1 MKQNTEES
9 KLMEMLSKLFFW
21 SPWPK
26 QNQVLNNNI
35 GELLAAAAV
44 AREKISHELQQNSR
58 PVCPVVARC
67 IRSPLHT
74 FNTEQLSTFARPVV
88 PDCIGNCLRLLSAFS
103 DCSVPFPIA
112 LTVISVCLVPF
123 SDCSGSRFRLHCAF
137 SDCSDSHFRLLSSFF
152 RLLSTFSDCSDSRF
166 RLLRDLF
173 RLLWQLFPVAQQLFL
188 IVLAVVSDCSETCSD
203 CNCSRFRLHFSP
215 GGHSLI
221 RPNYLF
227 TQQMSLLCEWTLVM
241 Y

>member
-35 GELLAAAAV
+35 GELLAAAAA
-44 AREKISHELQQNSR
+44 AREKRSHELHQNSR

-88 PDCIGNCLRLLSAFS
+88 PDCIGNCLRLLSAF
-103 DCSVPFPIA
+103 
-112 LTVISVCLVPF
+112 
-123 SDCSGSRFRLHCAF
+123 
-137 SDCSDSHFRLLSSFF
+137 F

-166 RLLRDLF
+166 HLLLTF
-173 RLLWQLFPVAQQLFL
+173 LGLLCAFF
-188 IVLAVVSDCSETCSD
+188 DCSG
-203 CNCSRFRLHFSP
+203 SRFRLLSNFFPIAQH
-215 GGHSLI
+215 
-221 RPNYLF
+221 LF
-227 TQQMSLLCEWTLVM
+227 TNAQ
-241 Y
+241 